1 MGLHGLHESILI
13 DALPTLKVAHF
24 SGSQARVDAR
34 GTFETAGK
42 RALHPLERANLKAN
56 APEVKDFLQKVK
68 LSRLEVRCGELVE
81 TARCCPRVRLSHSR
95 AQEDQKCRQSAILR
109 AGVPD
114 RRVHKGES
122 LKTTRRV
129 FMDGYLR

>member
-81 TARCCPRVRLSHSR
+81 TARCCPRFGFRTRGHKRIKSAASLLSCEQVCRIVASTKER
-95 AQEDQKCRQSAILR
+95 A
-109 AGVPD
+109 
-114 RRVHKGES
+114 
-122 LKTTRRV
+122 
-129 FMDGYLR
+129 